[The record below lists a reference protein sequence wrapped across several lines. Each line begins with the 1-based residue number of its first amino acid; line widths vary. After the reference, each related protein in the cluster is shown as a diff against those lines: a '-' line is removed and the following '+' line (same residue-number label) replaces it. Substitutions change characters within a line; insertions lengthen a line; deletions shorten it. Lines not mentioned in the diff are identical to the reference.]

1 MLLFHG
7 TFTINSVAHLWGSR
21 RFDTPD
27 DSRNNFV
34 LALITL
40 GEGWHNN
47 HHRFMY
53 ACQQGIRWWEVD
65 LTYYLLCFLSK
76 LGIAR
81 DLRGIR
87 LADLAEG
94 SAA

>member
-1 MLLFHG
+1 
-7 TFTINSVAHLWGSR
+7 
-21 RFDTPD
+21 
-27 DSRNNFV
+27 
-34 LALITL
+34 
-40 GEGWHNN
+40 
-47 HHRFMY
+47 MY

-94 SAA
+94 GAA